1 MIKSFRSKLAEDVF
15 DGTNSKEVRKLPN
28 NLLKVAVRKLDMV
41 NSATV
46 INDLRQPPGN
56 RLEKLS
62 GNLEAFHSIRIN
74 DQYRIIFMWRGSD
87 AFEVDIVDYH

>member
-15 DGTNSKEVRKLPN
+15 DGTNGKEVRKLPS
-28 NLLKVAVRKLDMV
+28 NLLKVAARKLDMV
-41 NSATV
+41 NSAIV
-46 INDLRQPPGN
+46 IDDLRQPPGN

-62 GNLEAFHSIRIN
+62 GNLEEFHSIRIN
-74 DQYRIIFMWRGSD
+74 NQYRVIFMWRGSD